1 MLPQAVPDVV
11 GTVKFD
17 CFVSYKTMLNSWLQI
32 KLFSYAIEPS
42 VGRKSGRVPSSSFIP
57 SKILFL
63 VYIFYYVDRFVSF

>member
-42 VGRKSGRVPSSSFIP
+42 VGRKSGRVPSSFIP